1 MAGRSFSWMLA
12 WRYLN
17 PRRAMLSA
25 VALISTTGVAFGVFA
40 LVAVMSIYS
49 GLEREVKSRILGFIP
64 HIRLDYAPMEGMRMP
79 VSDWRDTADAVEKM
93 PGVVDA
99 GAFVQDSL
107 LIDIAGYRTAG
118 TFRGVDTEDPDEVE
132 GITKMLDLEEHPESS
147 ADMGLDDRVVISSK
161 IARSF
166 NARVGDKVRLLTL
179 RNFEE
184 VERVFKVTEGPP
196 VREKYAEQLAAVKK
210 IATEKWVVN
219 GEKSEFPSEL
229 AGEIYG
235 PLDQIYSEGVREPE
249 QEIVEQLLLLLESSE
264 EDGDRKVRVLGKEAK
279 DEFLTILSELDE
291 TDVEKM
297 DAETLKGIREVVLPK
312 EAEIIGI
319 YSASQMAMTPDV
331 FMPLHLAQD
340 LAGLGDG
347 VQGVSVRLADPYK
360 VGPVVDEISAVL
372 PPEWHA
378 TTWVAELADF
388 SALIEQQRVMMY
400 IVLSLIVVV
409 SAFSMTAVMFTVTL
423 QKRREVGV
431 MKALGAAPGQ
441 IVRVFAYQGIILGA
455 LGAILGVIGG
465 LLLVRFR
472 EQIQMGMRSFGFDP
486 FPASFNGF
494 TVLPAHV
501 DPGEVIAIG
510 LSAFV
515 LCSVAALLPAF
526 FAARSDA
533 AKSLRNL

>member
-1 MAGRSFSWMLA
+1 
-12 WRYLN
+12 
-17 PRRAMLSA
+17 
-25 VALISTTGVAFGVFA
+25 VAFGVFA

-64 HIRLDYAPMEGMRMP
+64 HIRLDYAPMAGMRMP
-79 VSDWRDTADAVEKM
+79 VSDWQDTAVSAEKI
-93 PGVVDA
+93 PGVIDA
-99 GAFVQDSL
+99 GAFVQDSM
-107 LIDIAGYRTAG
+107 LIDIDGFRSAG
-118 TFRGVDTEDPDEVE
+118 TFRGVDTAVPSEVE
-132 GITKMLDLEEHPESS
+132 GITAMLDLEGHPESS

-166 NARVGDKVRLLTL
+166 GAGVGDKLRLLTL

-184 VERVFKVTEGPP
+184 VERVFKMTERPP
-196 VREKYAEQLAAVKK
+196 VREEFAEQLAAVK
-210 IATEKWVVN
+210 ALAEKEWTVK
-219 GEKSEFPSEL
+219 GDRSEMPSAVAEQL
-229 AGEIYG
+229 YG
-235 PLDQIYSEGVREPE
+235 PLDLIYSEGVREPE
-249 QEIVEQLLLLLESSE
+249 EEIIDRALVLLSSSE
-264 EDGDRKVRVLGKEAK
+264 EDVERKVRVVGKEAPQ
-279 DEFLTILSELDE
+279 EFLAILAELDE
-291 TDVEKM
+291 TDVEQM
-297 DAETLKGIREVVLPK
+297 DAEVLKGIREVVLPK
-312 EAEIIGI
+312 EAEIIGV

-347 VQGVSVRLADPYK
+347 VQGVGVRLEDPYQ
-360 VGPVVDEISAVL
+360 VGPVEEQLRAAL
-372 PPEWHA
+372 PPEWQ
-378 TTWVAELADF
+378 TVTWVAELADF

-472 EQIQMGMRSFGFDP
+472 EQIQMGMRSVGFDP

-501 DPGEVIAIG
+501 NPGEVIAIG

>member
-1 MAGRSFSWMLA
+1 MARRSFSMMLA

-40 LVAVMSIYS
+40 LVSVMSIYS

-64 HIRLDYAPMEGMRMP
+64 HVRLDYAPVEGMRMP
-79 VSDWRDTADAVEKM
+79 VADWRETAEAVEKI
-93 PGVVDA
+93 PGVVAA

-118 TFRGVDTEDPDEVE
+118 TFRGVDTTDPEEVA
-132 GITKMLDLEEHPESS
+132 GITSMLDLDGHPESS
-147 ADMGLDDRVVISSK
+147 SDMGLDDRVVISSK

-166 NARVGDKVRLLTL
+166 NARVGDTVRLLTL

-184 VERVFKVTEGPP
+184 VERVFKLTEQPV
-196 VREKYAEQLAAVKK
+196 VREKYADQLAEVKK
-210 IATEKWVVN
+210 LVTEQWVVN
-219 GEKSEFPSEL
+219 GEKSEFPSEV
-229 AGEIYG
+229 AQKIYA
-235 PLDQIYSEGVREPE
+235 PLDLIYSEGVRELE
-249 QEIVEQLLLLLESSE
+249 QEIVERALLLLESSNEDE
-264 EDGDRKVRVLGKEAK
+264 ERKVRMVGKEAK
-279 DEFLTILSELDE
+279 DEFLAILAELDE
-291 TDVEKM
+291 TDIEKM
-297 DAETLKGIREVVLPK
+297 DAEILKGIREVVLPK

-347 VQGVSVRLADPYK
+347 VQGVGVRLEDPYK
-360 VGPVVDEISAVL
+360 VGPVAEEIAAAL

-378 TTWVAELADF
+378 VTWVAELADF

-441 IVRVFAYQGIILGA
+441 IVRVFAYQGVILGA

-472 EQIQMGMRSFGFDP
+472 EQIQMGMRSVGFDP

-501 DPGEVIAIG
+501 NPGEVVAIG

>member
-1 MAGRSFSWMLA
+1 
-12 WRYLN
+12 
-17 PRRAMLSA
+17 MLSA

-79 VSDWRDTADAVEKM
+79 VSDWRSTAEAVEKL
-93 PGVVDA
+93 PGVADA

-107 LIDIAGYRTAG
+107 LIDIGGFRTAG

-132 GITKMLDLEEHPESS
+132 GITAMLDLEGHPDSS
-147 ADMGLDDRVVISSK
+147 SDMGLDDRVVISSK

-196 VREKYAEQLAAVKK
+196 VREKYAEQLAEVKK
-210 IATEKWVVN
+210 LAAEHWVVN
-219 GEKSEFPSEL
+219 GEKSEFPVEV
-229 AGEIYG
+229 ADQIYG
-235 PLDQIYSEGVREPE
+235 PLDLIYSEGVREPE
-249 QEIVEQLLLLLESSE
+249 QEVIERTLLLLESSE
-264 EDGDRKVRVLGKEAK
+264 VDEDRQVRMLGKEAK
-279 DEFLTILSELDE
+279 DEFLAILAELDV

-347 VQGVSVRLADPYK
+347 VQGVSVRLDDPYK
-360 VGPVVDEISAVL
+360 VGPVAAEIGAALSDE
-372 PPEWHA
+372 WYA

-455 LGAILGVIGG
+455 LGAVLGVIGG

-501 DPGEVIAIG
+501 NPGEVLAIG
-510 LSAFV
+510 VSAFV
-515 LCSVAALLPAF
+515 LCSLAALLPAF

>member
-1 MAGRSFSWMLA
+1 MARRSFSMMLA

-64 HIRLDYAPMEGMRMP
+64 HVRLDYTPMEGMRMP
-79 VSDWRDTADAVEKM
+79 VSDWRSTAEAVEKL
-93 PGVVDA
+93 PGVADA

-107 LIDIAGYRTAG
+107 LIDIAGFRTAG
-118 TFRGVDTEDPDEVE
+118 TFRGVDTEDPAEVE
-132 GITKMLDLEEHPESS
+132 GITKMLDMDNHPESS
-147 ADMGLDDRVVISSK
+147 SDMGLDDRVVISSK
-161 IARSF
+161 VARAF
-166 NARVGDKVRLLTL
+166 GARVGDKARLLTL

-184 VERVFKVTEGPP
+184 VERVFKMTEEPP
-196 VREKYAEQLAAVKK
+196 VREKYAESLATVKK
-210 IATEKWVVN
+210 LATEKWVVK
-219 GEKSEFPSEL
+219 GEESEFPSEISDQ
-229 AGEIYG
+229 IYG
-235 PLDQIYSEGVREPE
+235 PLDRIYGDGVREAE
-249 QEIVEQLLLLLESSE
+249 QQIVEGTLLLLESSK
-264 EDGDRKVRVLGKEAK
+264 EDEGRKVRVLGKEAK
-279 DEFLTILSELDE
+279 DEFLAMLAELEE

-297 DAETLKGIREVVLPK
+297 DAEILKGVREIVLPK

-347 VQGVSVRLADPYK
+347 VQGVSVRLEDPYQ
-360 VGPVVDEISAVL
+360 VGPIVGEIEAAL
-372 PPEWHA
+372 PPEWKA
-378 TTWVAELADF
+378 TTWVSELADF

-441 IVRVFAYQGIILGA
+441 IVRVFAYQGVILGA
-455 LGAILGVIGG
+455 LGAVMGVIGG

-472 EQIQMGMRSFGFDP
+472 EQIQTGMRSVGFDP
-486 FPASFNGF
+486 FPSDFNGF
-494 TVLPAHV
+494 AVLPAHV
-501 DPGEVIAIG
+501 NPGEVITIG
-510 LSAFV
+510 VSAFV
-515 LCSVAALLPAF
+515 LCSLAALLPAF

>member
-1 MAGRSFSWMLA
+1 MARRSFSMMLA

-40 LVAVMSIYS
+40 LVSVMSIYS

-64 HIRLDYAPMEGMRMP
+64 HVRLDYAPMVGMRLP
-79 VSDWRDTADAVEKM
+79 VSDWRGTAEAVEKL

-118 TFRGVDTEDPDEVE
+118 TFRGVDSEDPAEVE
-132 GITKMLDLEEHPESS
+132 GISKMLDMEGHPASS
-147 ADMGLDDRVVISSK
+147 SDMGLDDRVVISSK
-161 IARSF
+161 IAKAF
-166 NARVGDKVRLLTL
+166 GARVGDTVRLLTL

-184 VERVFKVTEGPP
+184 VERVFKVTEDPP
-196 VREKYAEQLAAVKK
+196 VREKYAEQLATVK
-210 IATEKWVVN
+210 EVSQEHWVVN
-219 GEKSEFPSEL
+219 GDKSEYPLEFDEK
-229 AGEIYG
+229 IYG
-235 PLDQIYSEGVREPE
+235 PLFQIYNEGVREAE
-249 QEIVEQLLLLLESSE
+249 QQIIEGALLLLDSRSE
-264 EDGDRKVRVLGKEAK
+264 DAERNVLVMGREAK
-279 DEFLTILSELDE
+279 EEFFAMLAELE
-291 TDVEKM
+291 TTDVEKM
-297 DAETLKGIREVVLPK
+297 DAEILKGIREVVLPK

-340 LAGLGDG
+340 LAGLGNG
-347 VQGVSVRLADPYK
+347 VQGVSVRLDDPYQ
-360 VGPVVDEISAVL
+360 VGPVVDEIQAAL
-372 PPEWHA
+372 PPEWKA
-378 TTWVAELADF
+378 TTWVSELSDF

-441 IVRVFAYQGIILGA
+441 IVRVFAYQGVILGA
-455 LGAILGVIGG
+455 LGAVMGVIGG

-472 EQIQMGMRSFGFDP
+472 EGIQTGMRSVGFDP
-486 FPASFNGF
+486 FPADFNGF
-494 TVLPAHV
+494 AVLPAHV
-501 DPGEVIAIG
+501 NPGEVIAIG
-510 LSAFV
+510 VSAFV
-515 LCSVAALLPAF
+515 LCSLAALLPAF

>member
-1 MAGRSFSWMLA
+1 MAKRSFSMMLA

-40 LVAVMSIYS
+40 LVSVMSIYS

-64 HIRLDYAPMEGMRMP
+64 HVRLDYAPMEGMRMP
-79 VSDWRDTADAVEKM
+79 VADWRDTAEAVEKL

-118 TFRGVDTEDPDEVE
+118 TFRGVDTEDPSEVE
-132 GITKMLDLEEHPESS
+132 GIKKMLDMEGHPESS
-147 ADMGLDDRVVISSK
+147 SDMGLDDRVVISSK
-161 IARSF
+161 IARAF
-166 NARVGDKVRLLTL
+166 GARVGDTVRLLTL

-184 VERVFKVTEGPP
+184 VERVFKMTEEPP
-196 VREKYAEQLAAVKK
+196 VREKYAESLAEVRKLAE
-210 IATEKWVVN
+210 EKWVVN
-219 GEKSEFPSEL
+219 GEMSEIPTEI
-229 AGEIYG
+229 ADQIYG
-235 PLDQIYSEGVREPE
+235 PLDQIYADGVRDPE
-249 QEIVEQLLLLLESSE
+249 QEIVEGALLLLESSK
-264 EDGDRKVRVLGKEAK
+264 EDEDRKVRELGKEAK
-279 DEFLTILSELDE
+279 DEFLAMLTELDE

-297 DAETLKGIREVVLPK
+297 DAEILKSIREVVLPK

-347 VQGVSVRLADPYK
+347 VQGVSVRLEDPYK
-360 VGPVVDEISAVL
+360 VGPAVAEIEAAL
-372 PPEWHA
+372 PPEWKA
-378 TTWVAELADF
+378 TTWVAELSDF

-441 IVRVFAYQGIILGA
+441 IVRVFAYQGVILGA
-455 LGAILGVIGG
+455 LGAVMGVIGG

-472 EQIQMGMRSFGFDP
+472 EGLQTGMRSVGFDP

-501 DPGEVIAIG
+501 NPGEVIAIG
-510 LSAFV
+510 VSAFV
-515 LCSVAALLPAF
+515 LCSLAALLPAF

-533 AKSLRNL
+533 AKSLRNI